1 MQLAVQPYTVCF
13 MDQNEVFRRY
23 LDLGSSLSQVT
34 RERAEEI
41 MRELVNLGDLRL
53 EQAQQWV
60 DDVLDRSRRNTEA
73 LLDLIREEVS
83 RQLSSMSLVTK
94 EDVSRLVTRLSR
106 APATVRKTAKKA
118 GKKKTAKKAPARAK
132 KAPARKAAT
141 KKAGTRKKATAKRAT
156 AKKATTKRAAA
167 KRSTKKAGR

>member
-1 MQLAVQPYTVCF
+1 
-13 MDQNEVFRRY
+13 
-23 LDLGSSLSQVT
+23 VT

-60 DDVLDRSRRNTEA
+60 DDVLDRSRKNTEA

-94 EDVSRLVTRLSR
+94 EDVSRLVARLSR
-106 APATVRKTAKKA
+106 APAAVRKTTKKA
-118 GKKKTAKKAPARAK
+118 GKKKAVKKAPARAK

-141 KKAGTRKKATAKRAT
+141 KKAATRKKTTAKKTT
-156 AKKATTKRAAA
+156 AKKATTKKATAKRAAA